1 MPAFGVLATVVFL
14 RLVETGSLLDVST
27 AGMAAGVALTYRM
40 LRAERRRLLREAE
53 DLERARSPIPP
64 FESARE
70 PLPGRAAAAE

>member
-70 PLPGRAAAAE
+70 SLPERAAAAE